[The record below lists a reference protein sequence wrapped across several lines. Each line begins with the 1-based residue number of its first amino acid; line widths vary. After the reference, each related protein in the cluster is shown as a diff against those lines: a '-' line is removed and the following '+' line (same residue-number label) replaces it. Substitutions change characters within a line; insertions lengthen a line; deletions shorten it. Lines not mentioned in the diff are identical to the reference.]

1 MVEEAKV
8 HVENWTA
15 LENTYKIHLMVNE
28 DKIPVEIRSPHSPSP
43 NNFENHNPFQ
53 WKIRIPKGYKT
64 SKFASKIYNR
74 GNYPRTFLS
83 EINDYLLNT
92 NRKGNQL
99 FEEEEEKKTF
109 MYCIILTMNQLTT
122 V

>member
-43 NNFENHNPFQ
+43 NNFEDHKPFQ
-53 WKIRIPKGYKT
+53 
-64 SKFASKIYNR
+64 
-74 GNYPRTFLS
+74 
-83 EINDYLLNT
+83 
-92 NRKGNQL
+92 
-99 FEEEEEKKTF
+99 
-109 MYCIILTMNQLTT
+109 
-122 V
+122 